1 MNAAL
6 LFTRD
11 HYLAA
16 ADTCMRGLERT
27 SQSWFKPL
35 RPFSGVLSV
44 AETSA
49 SRHAGS
55 IVGDVDPIESRRL
68 MTASRVPAEFG
79 KAGFEVDALAAQF
92 KLREPRHSTT
102 PGTTP

>member
-16 ADTCMRGLERT
+16 ADTCMRGLERRVKAGLTPT
-27 SQSWFKPL
+27 SVQWRRF
-35 RPFSGVLSV
+35 LSV

-55 IVGDVDPIESRRL
+55 IVGNVDPVKSRRL
-68 MTASRVPAEFG
+68 MTASRVPAE
-79 KAGFEVDALAAQF
+79 LA
-92 KLREPRHSTT
+92 KLVLRST
-102 PGTTP
+102 P

>member
-1 MNAAL
+1 
-6 LFTRD
+6 
-11 HYLAA
+11 
-16 ADTCMRGLERT
+16 
-27 SQSWFKPL
+27 
-35 RPFSGVLSV
+35 
-44 AETSA
+44 
-49 SRHAGS
+49 
-55 IVGDVDPIESRRL
+55 